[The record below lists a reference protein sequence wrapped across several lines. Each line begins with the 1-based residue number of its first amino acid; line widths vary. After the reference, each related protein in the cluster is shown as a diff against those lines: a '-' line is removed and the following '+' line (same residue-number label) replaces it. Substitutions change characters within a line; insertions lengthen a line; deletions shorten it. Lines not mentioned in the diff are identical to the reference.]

1 MYHLDA
7 TTKSTFIKYGILNKN
22 QLENLILLSTNEL
35 LKRIDRNRI
44 LTEWMNNFAPSL
56 TPRQSAS
63 ISIKNGSVLVENLPA
78 SNVKS
83 TPSS

>member
-1 MYHLDA
+1 ML
-7 TTKSTFIKYGILNKN
+7 KSTFIKYEILNKN

-44 LTEWMNNFAPSL
+44 LTEWMNNFALSL
-56 TPRQSAS
+56 TSRQSAS